1 VLLTAGLAWIV
12 VIAAPDVA
20 YPVMLAP
27 VIISG
32 AGFAMALPADIKAV
46 IGSVPPADIGKAS
59 ATFSTMRQLGGAFGV
74 AILAAVFADGGSY
87 ASAASFSNGFAAA
100 TAAAAGL
107 AMAGAICRC
116 AHRSPSISILLRV
129 SLPRTFL
136 EGKKKARVSAVLRL
150 GRKQREA
157 CGQDVPD
164 RAGGVALDVRQQVL
178 GLPVLLA
185 FCVDDGVEV
194 LLGRCLFDSRSPPCA
209 RSPVDGRDLH
219 TFVGESFQV
228 ETSQG

>member
-1 VLLTAGLAWIV
+1 MLLTAGLAWIV

-59 ATFSTMRQLGGAFGV
+59 ATFSTMRQLGRAFGV
-74 AILAAVFADGGSY
+74 AILAAVFADEGSY

-129 SLPRTFL
+129 SLPRTFW
-136 EGKKKARVSAVLRL
+136 KARNRHKS
-150 GRKQREA
+150 
-157 CGQDVPD
+157 
-164 RAGGVALDVRQQVL
+164 
-178 GLPVLLA
+178 
-185 FCVDDGVEV
+185 
-194 LLGRCLFDSRSPPCA
+194 A
-209 RSPVDGRDLH
+209 RSYGWGGNSGKPAVKMFRIARAALPSMYDSKCSV
-219 TFVGESFQV
+219 FPSFSPSALMTV
-228 ETSQG
+228 